1 MKYSIGTKI
10 TRKLSNIPVSWT
22 IIGFTPS
29 AGARGDGTR
38 SPTYACQL
46 DPQWEDKPFKRAP
59 LYLYEDYMELQ
70 FNIHQDHFNKELF
83 TLD

>member
-10 TRKLSNIPVSWT
+10 TRKNSDIPVSWSIT
-22 IIGFTPS
+22 SYTCSGYP
-29 AGARGDGTR
+29 RGDGLIMG
-38 SPTYACQL
+38 TYACHL
-46 DPQWEDKPFKRAP
+46 DPQWDDQPFKRAP
-59 LYLYEDYMELQ
+59 LFLYEDYMELQ